1 MSSAD
6 NYGSRYKY
14 LSKDLKDGC
23 GLSVALATDGTN
35 TTATGGRNTM
45 KTDGKMQQKEYT
57 GMVWKRCFCAN
68 GLMILKT

>member
-14 LSKDLKDGC
+14 LSKDLKDGW

-45 KTDGKMQQKEYT
+45 KTDGKMQQKE
-57 GMVWKRCFCAN
+57 
-68 GLMILKT
+68 